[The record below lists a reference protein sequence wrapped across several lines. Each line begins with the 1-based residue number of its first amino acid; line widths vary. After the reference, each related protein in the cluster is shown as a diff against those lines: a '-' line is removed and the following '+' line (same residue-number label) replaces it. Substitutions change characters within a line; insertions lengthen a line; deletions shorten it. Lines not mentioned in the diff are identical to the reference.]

1 MDKPFE
7 KVFEKSKVKKPL
19 RCFEVSQDIYEE
31 LLSNRAEWRIKD
43 VKSLS
48 EISYGYED
56 KGFIKVYKDA
66 NNDKLCICA
75 ADVPNLTK
83 KGHVLIPKDKLP
95 FANYQ
100 VRITLSNR
108 LPLGTFREVISGG
121 QAKKIIDNIIL
132 KVYSQEE
139 YERILKSHDVEYDKN
154 LIQRHYLYSEY
165 GKILHYE
172 NCCYY
177 DINNAHGSGLIE
189 LFPKCIDVFMDMYE
203 HRKDNDGRNKQIFNF
218 YWGMLAHLEIHR
230 GTYNWIVQRTTK
242 MLDAFMDKVGGNVI
256 YANTDGFISCDCTNP
271 IESSDKIGEFKR
283 KDGELYVYRGDNYW
297 VLQFYCTDG
306 TVETKSNIPLV
317 LRDKIDLKNNKV
329 VKYTMIN
336 EGHKR
341 KYIDVK
347 EVIL

>member
-1 MDKPFE
+1 MDRPFE

-31 LLSNRAEWRIKD
+31 LLNNTAEWLIKD

-75 ADVPNLTK
+75 ADVPLLTK
-83 KGHVLIPKDKLP
+83 ERHVLIPKDKLP
-95 FANYQ
+95 FRNYQ
-100 VRITLSNR
+100 INITLSNR

-139 YERILKSHDVEYDKN
+139 YDEILKSHDVEYDKN
-154 LIQRHYLYSEY
+154 LIQRHYLYGEY

-189 LFPKCIDVFMDMYE
+189 LFPRCKDVFMDMYE
-203 HRKDNDGRNKQIFNF
+203 HRKDNGGRNKQIFNY
-218 YWGMLAHLEIHR
+218 YWGMLAHLETYR

-242 MLDAFMDKVGGNVI
+242 MLDSFIDKVKGRAK
-256 YANTDGFISCDCTNP
+256 YTNTDGVILANCENP

-283 KDGELYVYRGDNYW
+283 KDGELYTYIGNNYW
-297 VLQFYCTDG
+297 VLQFHCTDG
-306 TVETKSNIPLV
+306 TVETKGNIPLI

-336 EGHKR
+336 ENHKR

-347 EVIL
+347 EIQL